1 MKNSI
6 KIPIIILVILLAIS
20 ILLAMNHKE
29 KTIITISFDDIKNV
43 EITKPDGETVDVI
56 VDNYWIKNGI
66 ISVTDTEGQ
75 TYIVPIDDIYV
86 LD

>member
-6 KIPIIILVILLAIS
+6 KVPIIILVI
-20 ILLAMNHKE
+20 ILLTTIFLATKHKE

-43 EITKPDGETVDVI
+43 EITKPDGQIVDVI
-56 VDNYWIKNGI
+56 VDDYWIKNGI
-66 ISVTDTEGQ
+66 ISITDTTGK
-75 TYIVPIDDIYV
+75 TYIVPVDDIYV